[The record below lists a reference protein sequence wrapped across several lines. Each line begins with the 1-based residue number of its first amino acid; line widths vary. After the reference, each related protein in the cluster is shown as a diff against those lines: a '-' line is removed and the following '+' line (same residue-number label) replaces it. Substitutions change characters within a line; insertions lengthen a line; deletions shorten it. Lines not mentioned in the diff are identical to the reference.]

1 MQFSLC
7 FPSHPSAVFSSRIF
21 ICRGYDQPR
30 HLSILQSSFSRPFAA
45 QWRRLIVGRD
55 GEHSSEHVPFLRR
68 FLDPCFSS
76 TAGFVEWRSAGSAI
90 LPSLAGRGG
99 GDAAPVS
106 RIILV
111 CSSFSFSRR
120 SSFMRFCTTCC
131 PATLAWPIETVVL
144 EFFGSR
150 CSRMARIR
158 RIKLPKVRSQASL
171 IVPSDAASAWAGN
184 NLLSHATRP

>member
-1 MQFSLC
+1 MVLHRPVELARVIGNWLLLDSHIPASERNLQFEDFYL
-7 FPSHPSAVFSSRIF
+7 
-21 ICRGYDQPR
+21 PR
-30 HLSILQSSFSRPFAA
+30 HPSILQSSFSRPFAA

-55 GEHSSEHVPFLRR
+55 GEHSSEPAPFRR
-68 FLDPCFSS
+68 PFLDPCFLS

-120 SSFMRFCTTCC
+120 SSFLRFCTTCC
-131 PATLAWPIETVVL
+131 PAP
-144 EFFGSR
+144 
-150 CSRMARIR
+150 
-158 RIKLPKVRSQASL
+158 
-171 IVPSDAASAWAGN
+171 
-184 NLLSHATRP
+184 

>member
-7 FPSHPSAVFSSRIF
+7 SRSHPSAVFSSKIF
-21 ICRGYDQPR
+21 IRRGYDQPR
-30 HLSILQSSFSRPFAA
+30 HPAILQSSFSRPFAA

-55 GEHSSEHVPFLRR
+55 GERSSEPAPFRR
-68 FLDPCFSS
+68 PFLDPCFLS

-99 GDAAPVS
+99 GDVAPVS

-111 CSSFSFSRR
+111 CSSLSFSRR
-120 SSFMRFCTTCC
+120 SSFMRFCTTWC

-150 CSRMARIR
+150 YLRKARIR
-158 RIKLPKVRSQASL
+158 RIKRPKGRLQDSP
-171 IVPSDAASAWAGN
+171 IVPRDAASDWAGN
-184 NLLSHATRP
+184 NLLSH